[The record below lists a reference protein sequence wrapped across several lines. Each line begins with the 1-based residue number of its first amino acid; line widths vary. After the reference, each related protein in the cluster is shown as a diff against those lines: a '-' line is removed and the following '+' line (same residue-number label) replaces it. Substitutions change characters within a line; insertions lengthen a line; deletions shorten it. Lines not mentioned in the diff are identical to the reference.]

1 MIIRRE
7 GGGLDR
13 GLGPSV
19 VCAQLC
25 ALGGGRRQDAT
36 SDKYTS
42 TRSDVQVATPHPK
55 KSVSSVQIGHRKA
68 SAVARIG
75 QSSSSRRARRCRAIA
90 SKPEY
95 ASSSTVWTTLA
106 SESKYAKKGS
116 SRSFRRSIT

>member
-36 SDKYTS
+36 SDKYIS

-55 KSVSSVQIGHRKA
+55 KSVSSVQIGHRNA
-68 SAVARIG
+68 RAAARIG
-75 QSSSSRRARRCRAIA
+75 QSSSSRRARRSRAIT
-90 SKPEY
+90 SKPER
-95 ASSSTVWTTLA
+95 
-106 SESKYAKKGS
+106 SEE
-116 SRSFRRSIT
+116 RRVGQEG